1 MTRPH
6 ISNTCD
12 LCQNEI
18 ESDEMSYKTQ
28 FNQIQPYTSGSTKG
42 KFVSSTNK
50 ADLCKKCFLKFC
62 EGNFSVKWKTMQKI
76 GDSWQEVDPQEK
88 ILEV

>member
-6 ISNTCD
+6 IDQTCD
-12 LCQNEI
+12 LCQNSVN
-18 ESDEMSYKTQ
+18 SDEMSYTCQ
-28 FNQIQPYTSGSTKG
+28 FSQRQPYTHGATKG
-42 KFVSSTNK
+42 KFVSSINK

-62 EGNFSVKWKTMQKI
+62 EGNYSVKWKTMKKI

-88 ILEV
+88 ILEA